1 MFVCKLY
8 IGFSFIIVIMG
19 IYVIFILC
27 LFLVIISEIRII
39 VCIILSLIFPL
50 YFVFLGISLLYKD
63 NDPYVVIGI
72 YFHFMFVGFGFYDN
86 IWDYK

>member
-1 MFVCKLY
+1 MLFLFL
-8 IGFSFIIVIMG
+8 G
-19 IYVIFILC
+19 
-27 LFLVIISEIRII
+27 LFLVIIFEIRII
-39 VCIILSLIFPL
+39 VCDYIIIDISFIFC
-50 YFVFLGISLLYKD
+50 FLGISLLYKD